1 MEPDDARFL
10 RVAID
15 LARHARA
22 GGADPFGAALVRDG
36 VVVHQIADRCV
47 ELSDPTFHA
56 ELSVVSEYRHA
67 ARQFSLAGM
76 TLYSSAKPYPICAR
90 ERSTGRASRASPSAF
105 PGPCSRSAR
114 PASESRAPDPA
125 GAAPGGAAPRG
136 LLARNLLRLL
146 APHQGLRTGDMSE
159 EVGT

>member
-36 VVVHQIADRCV
+36 VVVHQIAHRCV

-56 ELSVVSEYRHA
+56 ELSVISEYRHA

-76 TLYSSAKPYPICAR
+76 TLYSSAKPCPMR
-90 ERSTGRASRASPSAF
+90 
-105 PGPCSRSAR
+105 
-114 PASESRAPDPA
+114 A
-125 GAAPGGAAPRG
+125 GAIHRARISRVVFSVSQAMLQERAARFREPGA
-136 LLARNLLRLL
+136 
-146 APHQGLRTGDMSE
+146 
-159 EVGT
+159 